1 MHAPTDTAMFVTKEV
16 FLSALGLFH
25 DEIGAM
31 KLYIQPYMYVPQ
43 SYVSIC
49 SASGLVNKHA
59 GRDI

>member
-1 MHAPTDTAMFVTKEV
+1 MFVTKEV